1 VERHVADRDGDT
13 VIDWV
18 GVAVVGLKCVVVFL
32 LLNVTLAI
40 VVWGER
46 KILADMQSRIGPNR
60 AGPYGI
66 LQSIADGLKLL
77 MKEDIRPVNADR
89 IVYPIAPM
97 VSAVPAFLA
106 FTVVP
111 FGDQIKVA
119 GRDVVLQLADLNV
132 GILFFL
138 AMGSLAVYGVALAGW
153 SSGSK
158 YPLIGAVRST
168 AQMISY
174 EIAMG
179 LSVIPVVLTAG
190 SLSTRGIVLAQ
201 EDGWFIGSQLP
212 AFLIFLI
219 AGVAETNRA
228 PFDLPEAETELVA
241 GYHTEYSGIKFL
253 MFFMAEYMHIVTIS
267 AIAVTLFLGGWQP
280 IDAITPDFLPAL
292 WGVVWFLLKTSMFVF
307 LFFWLRATMP
317 RLRYDQL
324 MNLGWKLLIPV
335 GLVWVPL
342 SAATKIID
350 ARRFVIY
357 AGAVLVGLFLLL
369 SLLPGRRVLE
379 DEPEER
385 ADAGGLPPRDEVT
398 RR

>member
-1 VERHVADRDGDT
+1 MTFVDV
-13 VIDWV
+13 VIV
-18 GVAVVGLKCVVVFL
+18 IAKCVITFL
-32 LLNVTLAI
+32 LLNITLAI

-66 LQSIADGLKLL
+66 LQSIADGVKLL
-77 MKEDIRPVNADR
+77 MKEDIRPLNADKL
-89 IVYPIAPM
+89 VYPIAPM

-111 FGDQIKVA
+111 FGDKFTLFGHEII
-119 GRDVVLQLADLNV
+119 LQLADLNI

-138 AMGSLAVYGVALAGW
+138 SMGSIAVYGVALAGW
-153 SSGSK
+153 ASGSK
-158 YPLIGAVRST
+158 YPLIGAVRAT

-179 LSVIPVVLTAG
+179 LSVIPVVLSAG
-190 SLSTRGIVLAQ
+190 TLSTRGIVEAQ
-201 EDGWFIGSQLP
+201 ADGWFILPQLP
-212 AFLIFLI
+212 AFLMFLV

-267 AIAVTLFLGGWQP
+267 AIAVTLFFGGWQP
-280 IDAITPDFLPAL
+280 IDVITPDFWPAL
-292 WGVVWFLLKTSMFVF
+292 WSVVWFLLKTSFFVF

-324 MNLGWKLLIPV
+324 MNLGWKLLIPL
-335 GLVWVPL
+335 GMVWIPL
-342 SAATKIID
+342 SATTMI
-350 ARRFVIY
+350 F
-357 AGAVLVGLFLLL
+357 G
-369 SLLPGRRVLE
+369 GRRVFLYVLGGLVALFLVGSLIPGRQLE
-379 DEPEER
+379 DEPDEDDVSREVRGSGPER
-385 ADAGGLPPRDEVT
+385 RGV

>member
-1 VERHVADRDGDT
+1 M
-13 VIDWV
+13 IDWV
-18 GVAVVGLKCVVVFL
+18 NVAIVLVKCVVVFL
-32 LLNVTLAI
+32 LLNVVLAI

-60 AGPYGI
+60 AGPYGV
-66 LQSIADGLKLL
+66 LQSIADGVKLL
-77 MKEDIRPVNADR
+77 MKEDVRPVNADR
-89 IVYPIAPM
+89 VVYPIAPM

-111 FGDQIKVA
+111 FGDSFMLF
-119 GRDVVLQLADLNV
+119 GREVVLQLADLNV

-138 AMGSLAVYGVALAGW
+138 AMGSIAVYGVALAGW

-179 LSVIPVVLTAG
+179 LSVIPVVLSAG
-190 SLSTRGIVLAQ
+190 TLSTRGIVEAQ
-201 EDGWFIGSQLP
+201 QDGWFIFAQIP
-212 AFLIFLI
+212 AFLMFLI

-267 AIAVTLFLGGWQP
+267 SIAVTLFLGGWQP
-280 IDAITPDFLPAL
+280 IDAITPDFAPAL
-292 WGVVWFLLKTSMFVF
+292 WSVVWFLLKMSIFVF
-307 LFFWLRATMP
+307 LFYWLRATMP
-317 RLRYDQL
+317 RLRYDHL
-324 MNLGWKLLIPV
+324 MNLGWKVLIPV
-335 GLVWVPL
+335 GMVWIPL

-350 ARRFVIY
+350 ARRLILYVI
-357 AGAVLVGLFLLL
+357 GVLLALFLLGTVI
-369 SLLPGRRVLE
+369 PGRQLE
-379 DEPEER
+379 DVPDEEKQISER
-385 ADAGGLPPRDEVT
+385 T
-398 RR
+398 

>member
-1 VERHVADRDGDT
+1 M
-13 VIDWV
+13 IDWV
-18 GVAVVGLKCVVVFL
+18 DVLLVFVKCVVVFL
-32 LLNVTLAI
+32 LLNITLAI

-66 LQSIADGLKLL
+66 LQSIADGVKLL
-77 MKEDIRPVNADR
+77 MKEDIRPVNADKV
-89 IVYPIAPM
+89 VYPIAPM

-111 FGDQIKVA
+111 FGDKIVVA
-119 GRDVVLQLADLNV
+119 GREVVLQVADINV

-138 AMGSLAVYGVALAGW
+138 AMGSIAVYGVALAGW
-153 SSGSK
+153 ASGSK
-158 YPLIGAVRST
+158 YPLLGAVRAS

-179 LSVIPVVLTAG
+179 LSVIPVVLSAG
-190 SLSTRGIVLAQ
+190 TLSTRGIVQAQ
-201 EDGWFIGSQLP
+201 AGRWFILEQLP
-212 AFLIFLI
+212 AFLIFLV

-267 AIAVTLFLGGWQP
+267 SIAVTLFLGGWQP
-280 IDAITPDFLPAL
+280 IDAITPNFAPAL
-292 WGVVWFLLKTSMFVF
+292 WSVVWFVAKMSIFVF

-324 MNLGWKLLIPV
+324 MNLGWKLL
-335 GLVWVPL
+335 LPL
-342 SAATKIID
+342 SLANVMVTALIK
-350 ARRFVIY
+350 
-357 AGAVLVGLFLLL
+357 LLFM
-369 SLLPGRRVLE
+369 GG
-379 DEPEER
+379 PETT
-385 ADAGGLPPRDEVT
+385 P
-398 RR
+398 